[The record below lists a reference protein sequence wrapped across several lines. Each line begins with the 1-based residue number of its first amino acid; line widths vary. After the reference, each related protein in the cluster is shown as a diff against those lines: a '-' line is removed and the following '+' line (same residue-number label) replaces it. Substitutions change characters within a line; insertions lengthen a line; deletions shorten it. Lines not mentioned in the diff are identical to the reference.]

1 METCPVSPPMP
12 RLYARPRGRHLK
24 LLCQNEFVD
33 VLRLCALSEKEVP
46 GQTIDHQESI
56 AKRMIKYLL
65 FARSHEIWQREIL

>member
-12 RLYARPRGRHLK
+12 RLYARPRGLHLK

-46 GQTIDHQESI
+46 GQTIDHQLAFRLCSFFETNRNLKFSPE
-56 AKRMIKYLL
+56 L
-65 FARSHEIWQREIL
+65 